1 MASKELKEVLL
12 LDQKIF
18 EDERGY
24 FLESFNKKIFEKS
37 IGAPREFVQDNVSL
51 SKKNVLRGFH
61 YQMKPFE
68 QGKLVRVLQGS
79 ILDVVVDIR
88 KNSNSYGD
96 HCSYI
101 IDSKKNNSLWI
112 PEGFAH
118 AFLALSEETIV
129 YYKTT
134 NFYSKDHEI
143 TIPWDDKNICF
154 NWPVSKEDMILS
166 EKDSKNTISLK
177 EFWDQQK

>member
-88 KNSNSYGD
+88 KNSNSYRITVL
-96 HCSYI
+96 YNRFE
-101 IDSKKNNSLWI
+101 KK
-112 PEGFAH
+112 
-118 AFLALSEETIV
+118 
-129 YYKTT
+129 
-134 NFYSKDHEI
+134 
-143 TIPWDDKNICF
+143 
-154 NWPVSKEDMILS
+154 
-166 EKDSKNTISLK
+166 
-177 EFWDQQK
+177 